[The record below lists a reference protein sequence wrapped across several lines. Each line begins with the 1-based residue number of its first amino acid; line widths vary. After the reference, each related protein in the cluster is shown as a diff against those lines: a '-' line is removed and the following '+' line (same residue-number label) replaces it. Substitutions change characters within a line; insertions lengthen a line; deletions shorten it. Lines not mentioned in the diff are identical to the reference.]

1 MMLVKGGVNEMTNE
15 TERFT
20 LRMPT
25 ELKKRLEQRSAE
37 LGVSVNALV
46 LQILWDWAEK
56 MG

>member
-1 MMLVKGGVNEMTNE
+1 MSNE

-25 ELKKRLEQRSAE
+25 ELKKCLERRSAE

-46 LQILWDWAEK
+46 LQVLWEWAERR
-56 MG
+56 G